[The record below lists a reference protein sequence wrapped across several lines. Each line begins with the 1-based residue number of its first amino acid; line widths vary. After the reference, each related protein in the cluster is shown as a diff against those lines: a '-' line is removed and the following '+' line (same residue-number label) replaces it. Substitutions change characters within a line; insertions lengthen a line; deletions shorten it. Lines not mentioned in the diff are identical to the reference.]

1 MEIIGVLKIT
11 IELHYFECANEEDNF
26 QKPCNYSGRPGQRVA
41 NNLLTSTEFVLCML
55 INISDTQ
62 IKPMVSVTKMITS
75 WE

>member
-1 MEIIGVLKIT
+1 MEIIGVLKLPSNSIILNVQMKRT
-11 IELHYFECANEEDNF
+11 IFRNHVTIL
-26 QKPCNYSGRPGQRVA
+26 GQRVA